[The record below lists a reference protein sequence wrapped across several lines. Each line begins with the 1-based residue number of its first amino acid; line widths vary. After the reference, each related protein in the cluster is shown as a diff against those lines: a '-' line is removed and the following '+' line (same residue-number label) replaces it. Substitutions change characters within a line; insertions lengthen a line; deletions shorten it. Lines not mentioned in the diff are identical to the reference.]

1 DYSCVSFVYGCT
13 NLSSLNYNS
22 SANTDD
28 GACIEK
34 IEGCTDFSAQNYD
47 IEANSNDNSCAYL
60 LGGCTDENYLEFNE
74 LADYADGSCQNTIA
88 YGCTNPLYLEFS
100 VLANTNDNSCE
111 VIKVEGC
118 NSNFADNFLS
128 SANFND
134 GSCSFE
140 GVLSNYSSAI
150 VTAQN
155 LNDTIQVLK
164 TIIESGVADPIY
176 IDLVLGWNMIGFT
189 SQKVLSFEASFL
201 SVTENPEKT
210 TEFPLKIVK
219 NISGEFSSPE
229 FGVNMLGNL
238 TPGMGY
244 LINMNEPMPDFS
256 FTQD

>member
-1 DYSCVSFVYGCT
+1 
-13 NLSSLNYNS
+13 
-22 SANTDD
+22 
-28 GACIEK
+28 
-34 IEGCTDFSAQNYD
+34 
-47 IEANSNDNSCAYL
+47 
-60 LGGCTDENYLEFNE
+60 GGCTDENYLEFNE
-74 LADYADGSCQNTIA
+74 LADYADGSCQNLIV
-88 YGCTNPLYLEFS
+88 YGCTNTMYLEFS

-189 SQKVLSFEASFL
+189 HNQVMSVEESFL
-201 SVTENPEKT
+201 SVTENTEMS
-210 TEFPLKIVK
+210 TEFPLQIVK
-219 NISGEFSSPE
+219 NVSGQFWSPE
-229 FGVNMLGNL
+229 FGVNMLGDL

-244 LINMNEPMPDFS
+244 MIYMNESMLNFS